1 MAEQVRIQ
9 IDPGTEQ
16 VKKFLL
22 TNRYLSSGDIN
33 RFKNRI
39 DPDTDHIFCRPQK
52 VSQRISILPPPL
64 QIRCRYV
71 FPDYG
76 IVSDVVV
83 MIAQCDVIRQIQMIE
98 QVAEL
103 KGWIVFPG
111 QIILRVFTEQTS
123 NQVPGDSNKIRIHM
137 NFIDSVHNEHGIGL
151 VGLTVIKSVIRVSG
165 YPNMDV

>member
-1 MAEQVRIQ
+1 MYLAEQVRIQ

-64 QIRCRYV
+64 QNPLPVCVPGLRDRIRCGSHDCPMRRNKA
-71 FPDYG
+71 D
-76 IVSDVVV
+76 SD
-83 MIAQCDVIRQIQMIE
+83 D
-98 QVAEL
+98 
-103 KGWIVFPG
+103 
-111 QIILRVFTEQTS
+111 QT
-123 NQVPGDSNKIRIHM
+123 GC
-137 NFIDSVHNEHGIGL
+137 
-151 VGLTVIKSVIRVSG
+151 
-165 YPNMDV
+165 